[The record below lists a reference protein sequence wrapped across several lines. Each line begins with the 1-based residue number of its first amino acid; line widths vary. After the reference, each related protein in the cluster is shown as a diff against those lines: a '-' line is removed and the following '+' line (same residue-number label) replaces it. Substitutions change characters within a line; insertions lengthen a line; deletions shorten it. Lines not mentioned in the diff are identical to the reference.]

1 MLFKQLHIVKTF
13 TQKQFNTKLY
23 LSKIKS
29 KKLKLLLNEDKIIKE
44 IRYKLVYY
52 KLKLLQ
58 FKFIV

>member
-1 MLFKQLHIVKTF
+1 MLFKQLDIVKTF

-29 KKLKLLLNEDKIIKE
+29 KKLKLFLNEDKIIKE
-44 IRYKLVYY
+44 IRYKFVYY

>member
-1 MLFKQLHIVKTF
+1 MLFKQLDIVKTF